1 MYNVNV
7 YFADWVDAFNSA
19 SGATSVGGVCQLTEH
34 FMVYRHRIPQW
45 ILLYYKWTP
54 SAKEG
59 GQRHRK
65 AR

>member
-45 ILLYYKWTP
+45 ILLYYK
-54 SAKEG
+54 
-59 GQRHRK
+59 
-65 AR
+65 